1 MSMSRASVDV
11 SNDNRF
17 VAGFTQ
23 SECELT
29 GFRLSPVIAPP
40 LPRAAA
46 VSSSSR
52 FAVVTP
58 STHLTVATPARL
70 PVALSIR
77 LAVIPSTRLVVYM
90 AVARSTRLTVVPRS
104 TRLTVVPSARF
115 VLVNPSFI
123 VLDALRL
130 RNPCTAAPQPVDHH
144 ISVTGVTP
152 PPTRAI
158 SRRPD
163 SFSRSAH
170 VHMCMGFQSW
180 ASNGPS
186 STLTP
191 GPILIDVNLEELDQC
206 PHIPC
211 PLSPTSNPVSSKFPW
226 QPHIKIIESRTVTMR
241 LHVVLDLTSAVSPDE
256 LSIAEVLD
264 YIFSCHG
271 FHGSSQIYST
281 SKVVPST
288 TLRVVLFRQSF
299 RISLQRYLKLAFA
312 DLYPSEDVPLT
323 TLCVVLLRQP
333 LRTSLQCREIQTSSE
348 TVFNCSQNPSVGL
361 FNVDFNFFAFLRTR
375 ALGIQVKLLYGYSHR
390 RPLNRDGLRDRIGLC
405 VVVAQFYLCIINRL
419 AIYGEIVWDT
429 DERSYVYRLKVSL
442 RS

>member
-1 MSMSRASVDV
+1 MNSFFLYLCLVFSFVTVSMSRASVDV

-29 GFRLSPVIAPP
+29 GSRLSPVIAPP

-58 STHLTVATPARL
+58 STHLTVVTPARL

-90 AVARSTRLTVVPRS
+90 AVARS

-170 VHMCMGFQSW
+170 VHMSRSVSTHPM
-180 ASNGPS
+180 S
-186 STLTP
+186 SLAY
-191 GPILIDVNLEELDQC
+191 LK
-206 PHIPC
+206 PC
-211 PLSPTSNPVSSKFPW
+211 KFKVAKFPW
-226 QPHIKIIESRTVTMR
+226 QPHIQIIESRTVTMR

-264 YIFSCHG
+264 YIFSCHC

-288 TLRVVLFRQSF
+288 TLRVVLFQQSF

-348 TVFNCSQNPSVGL
+348 TVFNCSQNPSIGL
-361 FNVDFNFFAFLRTR
+361 FNVDFDFFAFLRTR
-375 ALGIQVKLLYGYSHR
+375 ALGIQVKLLYGFLLS
-390 RPLNRDGLRDRIGLC
+390 L
-405 VVVAQFYLCIINRL
+405 ATSIIRHVLVIFVYHFTVENFSGCNRL
-419 AIYGEIVWDT
+419 SPWGV
-429 DERSYVYRLKVSL
+429 
-442 RS
+442 

>member
-1 MSMSRASVDV
+1 MNSFFLYLCLVFSFVTVSMSRASVDV

-104 TRLTVVPSARF
+104 TRLTVVPRSTRLTVVPSARF
-115 VLVNPSFI
+115 FLVNPSFI

-130 RNPCTAAPQPVDHH
+130 RNPCTAAPQPVDQH

-191 GPILIDVNLEELDQC
+191 GPILIDVNLKELD
-206 PHIPC
+206 HTSHV
-211 PLSPTSNPVSSKFPW
+211 LS
-226 QPHIKIIESRTVTMR
+226 R
-241 LHVVLDLTSAVSPDE
+241 LP
-256 LSIAEVLD
+256 
-264 YIFSCHG
+264 
-271 FHGSSQIYST
+271 Q
-281 SKVVPST
+281 
-288 TLRVVLFRQSF
+288 TL
-299 RISLQRYLKLAFA
+299 
-312 DLYPSEDVPLT
+312 
-323 TLCVVLLRQP
+323 
-333 LRTSLQCREIQTSSE
+333 
-348 TVFNCSQNPSVGL
+348 
-361 FNVDFNFFAFLRTR
+361 
-375 ALGIQVKLLYGYSHR
+375 
-390 RPLNRDGLRDRIGLC
+390 
-405 VVVAQFYLCIINRL
+405 
-419 AIYGEIVWDT
+419 
-429 DERSYVYRLKVSL
+429 
-442 RS
+442 